1 MRPRAVI
8 VRNALLA
15 SAVLG
20 LGAVLLWPERIRWTG
35 AGAAIVAHDLLP
47 GPVPERLA
55 IAPTATII
63 AEGDSLIAGSRGKDA
78 GLPWPARLEQRLGG
92 PKVVN
97 RGRGGATASE
107 GAAGWRDAPCG
118 DVAIILYGANDA
130 SVRGWIGGSKGV
142 PLANY
147 RQALGRIVARHRACG
162 AAVVVLA
169 PLPPGSTAMEDRLA
183 PYRAAARAVARE
195 QGALFA
201 DPQPALAECTAP
213 LQRDGL
219 HLSDEGR
226 AALAAFVAARLRVT
240 PSS

>member
-20 LGAVLLWPERIRWTG
+20 LAAVLLWPERIRWSG
-35 AGAAIVAHDLLP
+35 AGSAVVRHDAAPLP
-47 GPVPERLA
+47 APASLA
-55 IAPTATII
+55 IARTSTII

-78 GLPWPARLEQRLGG
+78 GLAWPARLEQQLGG
-92 PKVVN
+92 PEVIN
-97 RGRGGATASE
+97 RGRGGATAPE
-107 GAAGWRDAPCG
+107 GEALWRNAPCG

-130 SVRGWIGGSKGV
+130 GVRGWIGGARAV
-142 PLANY
+142 PLDNY
-147 RQALGRIVARHRACG
+147 RRALGRIIARHRACG
-162 AAVVVLA
+162 AAVIVLA
-169 PLPPGSTAMEDRLA
+169 PLPPGSTAMETRIA

-195 QGALFA
+195 QGVLFL
-201 DPQPALAECTAP
+201 DPQSALAACSAP

-226 AALAAFVAARLRVT
+226 AALAAVVAAQFRLT
-240 PSS
+240 P